1 MVKKQKISV
10 VVFHSIQ
17 IKLAFL
23 LLFTNAFKIANM
35 DVNFSLGWIDYLIMI
50 VYFIFVLGIG
60 FVLKR
65 YMKDASA
72 FLEGGR
78 SMPAWVAGLAF
89 ISTNLG
95 ALEVMGMT
103 GSGLKYG
110 MLTTHFYWIGAI
122 PAMIFLALFMM
133 PFYYGSKARSVPEY
147 LKFRYDEKTR
157 GLNAIL
163 FAVMTIMAS
172 GISMYALAILMEKL
186 LGFNFHASLVLSAF
200 IVLVYTYLGGLAAA
214 IYNEVLQFFIIVIGL
229 FPVVFL
235 SLTDLGGW
243 SGLESQLE
251 PIVAAKG
258 FAADT
263 WMTTWKY
270 TGTAKANPMGVE
282 WYGIF
287 AGLGFVLSF
296 GYWCTNFLIVQ
307 RAMAA
312 RSKVAAQNTPLIGAL
327 PKMFIPFLIIVP
339 GIAALVLLNTPD
351 TGFVLPLN
359 DQGQP
364 IYDYTIIMLLKQY
377 LPTGVLGL
385 GITALLA
392 SFMSGMA
399 GNVSAFNTVWT
410 YDIYQSYIRPR
421 TGNKTEDDKHYLTV
435 GRLATIFGVIVSI
448 GAAYIAKQFGNI
460 MDFLQ
465 TIFSMINAPLFAII
479 FLGMFWK
486 RTTGHAA
493 FIGLLGGFLI
503 ALLHHGLTIPEGA
516 STIFKGGWLGIV
528 KVYPVEMAQNF
539 WTAIYACAAS
549 TFLTISLS
557 FATKQL
563 KADSELVGLVYSLTP
578 KEVITAQSW
587 WNKPVVLSVIVGTIA
602 VILTILFW

>member
-1 MVKKQKISV
+1 MEMG
-10 VVFHSIQ
+10 FT
-17 IKLAFL
+17 LA
-23 LLFTNAFKIANM
+23 
-35 DVNFSLGWIDYLIMI
+35 WIDYAIMI
-50 VYFIFVLGIG
+50 IYFLFVLGIG
-60 FVLKR
+60 WALKR
-65 YMKDASA
+65 HMKSASA
-72 FLEGGR
+72 FLEAGR

-103 GSGLKYG
+103 GSGAKYG

-122 PAMIFLALFMM
+122 PAMVFLALFMM

-147 LKFRYDEKTR
+147 LKLRFDEKTR

-163 FAVMTIMAS
+163 FAVMTILAS
-172 GISMYALAILMEKL
+172 GISMYALAILMEKV
-186 LGFNFHASLVLSAF
+186 LGWNFHLSLALSAA
-200 IVLVYTYLGGLAAA
+200 IVLGYTYLGGLSSA

-229 FPVVFL
+229 LPIVFL
-235 SLTDLGGW
+235 SMRDLGGW
-243 SGLESQLE
+243 SGMQEQLA
-251 PIVAAKG
+251 PIATAKG

-263 WMTTWKY
+263 WTTTWKY
-270 TGTAKANPMGVE
+270 TGTGNANPMGVE
-282 WYGIF
+282 WYSIF

-312 RSKVAAQNTPLIGAL
+312 ESTTAARNTPLIGAL

-339 GIAALVLLNTPD
+339 GIAALVLMNTPGKD
-351 TGFVLPLN
+351 FALPLN
-359 DQGQP
+359 EAGQP

-377 LPTGVLGL
+377 LPAGVLGL

-410 YDIYQSYIRPR
+410 YDIYQSYIRPV
-421 TGNKTEDDKHYLTV
+421 TGDKAADEKHYLNV
-435 GRLATIFGVIVSI
+435 GRLATIFGVLVSI
-448 GAAYIAKQFGNI
+448 AAAYLASLFGNI

-465 TIFSMINAPLFAII
+465 TIFSMINAPLFAVI

-493 FIGLLGGFLI
+493 FTGLLAGFFI
-503 ALLHHGLTIPEGA
+503 ALLHHGLTFPDGA
-516 STIFKGGWLGIV
+516 DTLVKGGWIYHLHA
-528 KVYPVEMAQNF
+528 YPVEMAQNF
-539 WTAIYACAAS
+539 WTAIFACS
-549 TFLTISLS
+549 TSAIVTVGLS
-557 FATKQL
+557 VVTKKIKSDDEL
-563 KADSELVGLVYSLTP
+563 KGLVYSLTP
-578 KEVITAQSW
+578 KLNEE
-587 WNKPVVLSVIVGTIA
+587 KVVWYQRSSTLAALVLVIA
-602 VILTILFW
+602 VVLTILFW